1 MNRRKIAL
9 GGVAAAAGLAG
20 VGAAWW
26 KLRPHD
32 VVSGLGADRAAALP
46 GADAGAASDDA
57 VEAFWKSSFDTP
69 AGTPL
74 LMSSFRG
81 KPLLVNFWATW
92 CPPCIEELPL
102 LDSFYQAN
110 KSNGW
115 QLLGLAVDQPSA
127 VQKWLQAKPLSFPV
141 GMAGFG
147 GTELSKSFGNL
158 SGGLPFSVVLGASGQ
173 LLHRKSG
180 KVTPEELALWARL
193 K

>member
-1 MNRRKIAL
+1 M

-26 KLRPHD
+26 KFRPHE
-32 VVSGLGADRAAALP
+32 LALQPAADRVAVAP
-46 GADAGAASDDA
+46 GADAGTQSDDA
-57 VEAFWKSSFDTP
+57 IEAFWKSSFDTP
-69 AGTPL
+69 EGTPL
-74 LMSSFRG
+74 AMSSFRG

-110 KSNGW
+110 KAKNW

-127 VQKWLQAKPLSFPV
+127 VRKWLQSKPLSFPV

-173 LLHRKSG
+173 LLHRKTG
-180 KVTPEELALWARL
+180 KVSPEDLALWAQL